1 MTNLLKDFQ
10 DSLLASRVAKAV
22 MAKTDL
28 FKGEAKTLSALSK
41 LDAQL
46 ESQFTKIKKAQSI
59 LDRGLNLYKNKTF
72 DLPKAAQK
80 FKDAHLVFIKLCRDL
95 YSKVS
100 DVADRNIER
109 EDLPPDKEKVLSYV
123 TEEAVHL
130 LGVLKGQEEL
140 NRKFDPTEKLI
151 SFEAETLVN
160 SCEMVFGDAQ
170 RLVALLTNLLK

>member
-1 MTNLLKDFQ
+1 MNTLLRSFQ
-10 DSLLASRVAKAV
+10 DSVLASRVARTV
-22 MAKTDL
+22 LAKTDL

-46 ESQFTKIKKAQSI
+46 ESQLTKIKKAQAT
-59 LDRGLNLYKNKTF
+59 LGKDPYKAKNF

-80 FKDAHLVFIKLCRDL
+80 LKDAHLVFIKLCHDL
-95 YSKVS
+95 YSKAD

-109 EDLPPDKEKVLSYV
+109 EDLPSDKKKVLSHAI
-123 TEEAVHL
+123 EEAVDL

-140 NRKFDPTEKLI
+140 NRKFDPTKKLT

-160 SCEMVFGDAQ
+160 SCVMVFGDAQ
-170 RLVALLTNLLK
+170 RLVALLTNLLR